1 MAKKFFDGLKRF
13 LTKIRGNAKAAT
25 TVKPFGLEQLEQV
38 GKTFGLTKGTYKI
51 AKATLEACGHP
62 QTVVEDLTVKK
73 NRTLSALGYFRA
85 EEVSIQKKIEA
96 LQSKLKNIA
105 DCIVTT
111 NTELDYVNQVEKI
124 IE

>member
-13 LTKIRGNAKAAT
+13 LVKIRDNGKAAT
-25 TVKPFGLEQLEQV
+25 TVKPFGLDQLEQV
-38 GKTFGLTKGTYKI
+38 GKTFGLTKEIYNV

-62 QTVVEDLTVKK
+62 QTVVEDLAVKK
-73 NRTLSALGYFRA
+73 NKALAALGFFRGD
-85 EEVSIQKKIEA
+85 EESTQKKIET

-111 NTELDYVNQVEKI
+111 NIELDYVNQVEKI